1 MTAPQRYSAEVS
13 LFDGALT
20 PAVDGPVVLFS
31 DVEEALQDSAR
42 LAWLMP
48 VFSGEDSLRA
58 KQRSEA
64 LAAGLSIGLN
74 GIALVD
80 WAMEGTPS

>member
-1 MTAPQRYSAEVS
+1 MIAPQRYSAEAS

-20 PAVDGPVVLFS
+20 PAEDGPVVLFS
-31 DVEEALQDSAR
+31 DIEEALHDSAR

-48 VFSGEDSLRA
+48 VFSGEDSPVVA
-58 KQRSEA
+58 QRIEA
-64 LAAGLSIGLN
+64 LVAGLSIGLN

>member
-1 MTAPQRYSAEVS
+1 MTAPQRYSAEAA
-13 LFDGALT
+13 LFDGALR
-20 PAVDGPVVLFS
+20 PAEDGPVVLFS
-31 DVEEALQDSAR
+31 DIEEALQDSAR

-48 VFSGEDSLRA
+48 VFSGVDSPA
-58 KQRSEA
+58 VGQRNEA

>member
-1 MTAPQRYSAEVS
+1 MIAPQRYSSGAS
-13 LFDGALT
+13 MFDGALT

-48 VFSGEDSLRA
+48 VFSGVDSPA
-58 KQRSEA
+58 VGQRNEA
-64 LAAGLSIGLN
+64 LAAGLSIGLT

>member
-1 MTAPQRYSAEVS
+1 M
-13 LFDGALT
+13 FDGALT
-20 PAVDGPVVLFS
+20 PAEDGPVVLFS
-31 DVEEALQDSAR
+31 DIEEALHDSAR

-48 VFSGEDSLRA
+48 VFSGEDGPVVA
-58 KQRSEA
+58 QRIEA
-64 LAAGLSIGLN
+64 LVAGLSIGLN